1 MLTDYDFKSSYNR
14 IDDDIAGDFY
24 LPCMMSSVRY
34 DRISG
39 FFGSTVYVIAWKAL
53 KTFIANGGKMRIIC
67 SPVISDEDKAAL
79 ETGNNAQTDK
89 VLAKLLTRE
98 FTEMLQDQ
106 NLVASSKL
114 LACLVATGILSIK
127 IGVVIK
133 NGHPT
138 VQSMFHDKIGIF
150 TDEQGNAVGFRGSFN
165 ETFKGLSN
173 DGNIESADVFQSW
186 DGGKEQQR
194 VETSVDLFERIWN
207 GKAAHSVQ
215 VYDLPQA
222 INERIFEI
230 ADKTDF
236 NALLDEIRISANSEE
251 RWKPD
256 PKGRTPRK
264 HQQEALDNWLAAGRR
279 GILKHATGSGK
290 TFTAICAIYDALKRN
305 EPVLVLVP
313 SKELLHQWKKDIAQ
327 SISGLDI
334 HFLLCGDGNNAW
346 KKGNLLA
353 TWTRA
358 GIDSLRITIAIM
370 ATASTDAFIQQISAG
385 KHLLIVADEVHNLG
399 SPKRR
404 NIFSIDAGARLGLS
418 ATPERYGDPEG
429 TQALIDYFGGILA
442 PEFSLEDAI
451 KSHVLT
457 KYFYHPSK
465 VYLTPEE
472 QEHWEQ
478 VSKEL
483 SRLIA
488 RLSSNGKLTDEIIK
502 ANPQLSQ
509 KMIERARIL
518 KEAENKV
525 HLAVNIAK
533 QHYQAG
539 QKWIVYCDNQA
550 QLNEVWHHLDSSGF
564 DAYQYYADMTGDREA
579 TLQYFSQYGGFLV
592 SIKCLDE
599 GVDIPST
606 THALILA
613 SSKNPREFIQRRGR
627 VLRLSEGKAIAHVFD
642 AITLPQGKIDDD
654 DKNSSNIVLG
664 ELSRAIQFGT
674 WAENPASI
682 TDLKLIALDYGID
695 YSAYLAGGL
704 QDED

>member
-14 IDDDIAGDFY
+14 IDDDIAEDFY
-24 LPCMMSSVRY
+24 IPCMKSSVQY

-39 FFGSTVYVIAWKAL
+39 FFGSTVYIIAWKAL
-53 KTFIANGGKMRIIC
+53 KVFVNNGGRMRVIC
-67 SPVISDEDKAAL
+67 SPVLSEEDKNAL
-79 ETGNNAQTDK
+79 ITGNEAQADE
-89 VLAKLLTRE
+89 VLSMSLAKELDG
-98 FTEMLQDQ
+98 MLQDQ
-106 NLVASSKL
+106 NLEASSRL
-114 LACLVATGILSIK
+114 LSCLIATGILSLK

-133 NGHPT
+133 DGHPNIH
-138 VQSMFHDKIGIF
+138 SMFHDKIGIF
-150 TDEQGNAVGFRGSFN
+150 TDEHGNAVGFRGSFN

-194 VETSVDLFERIWN
+194 VETSIDLFNRIWN
-207 GKAAHSVQ
+207 GKASHSVR
-215 VYDLPQA
+215 VYDLPHA
-222 INERIFEI
+222 ISNHLFQL
-230 ADKTDF
+230 ASKSDF
-236 NALLDEIRISANSEE
+236 DALLEEIRVTANSED

-264 HQQEALDNWLAAGRR
+264 HQRDALNNWLSAGRR

-290 TFTAICAIYDALKRN
+290 TFTAICAIYDALKRK

-313 SKELLHQWKKDIAQ
+313 SKELLHQWKSDIER
-327 SISGLDI
+327 SIPQKTI
-334 HFLLCGDGNNAW
+334 HFLLCGDGNNTW
-346 KKGNLLA
+346 RKDGLLG

-358 GIDSLRITIAIM
+358 GMDTLRITIAIM
-370 ATASTDAFIQQISAG
+370 ATASSEAFLEQVSQG
-385 KHLLIVADEVHNLG
+385 EHLFVVADEVHNLG

-418 ATPERYGDPEG
+418 ATPERYGDAEG
-429 TQALIDYFGGILA
+429 TKATIEYFGGILE

-457 KYFYHPSK
+457 KYFYHPQK
-465 VYLTPEE
+465 VYLTAVE
-472 QEHWEQ
+472 QERWTKI
-478 VSKEL
+478 SKEISTL
-483 SRLIA
+483 VA
-488 RLSSNGKLTDEIIK
+488 RLAPKGKLTDEMIR

-509 KMIERARIL
+509 KLIERARIL
-518 KEAENKV
+518 KDAQNKV
-525 HLAVNIAK
+525 QLAAQIAK
-533 QHYQAG
+533 QHFRPG
-539 QKWIVYCDNQA
+539 QKWIVYCDNQT
-550 QLNEVWHHLDSSGF
+550 QLNEVWQQLDRDGY
-564 DAYQYYADMTGDREA
+564 DAYQYYADMSGDREA

-642 AITLPQGKIDDD
+642 AITLPQGTIDED
-654 DKNSSNIVLG
+654 DKNSNNIALG

-695 YSAYLAGGL
+695 YTAHISGGL